1 MNYEKNR
8 VVTFMWMNE
17 ISRQRFTLQFHNFI
31 ISLETEEIIHYV
43 LYCMKISW
51 DKNFAII
58 FILFS

>member
-51 DKNFAII
+51 YKNFAII